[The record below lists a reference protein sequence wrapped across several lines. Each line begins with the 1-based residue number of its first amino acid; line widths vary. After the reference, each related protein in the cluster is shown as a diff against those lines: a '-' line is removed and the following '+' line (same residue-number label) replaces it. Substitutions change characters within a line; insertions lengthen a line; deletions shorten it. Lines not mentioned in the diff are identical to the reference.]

1 MDKLSSPPPD
11 ATLAVLRKMRA
22 PGEAEDELLWKSDD

>member
-22 PGEAEDELLWKSDD
+22 PGEG

>member
-11 ATLAVLRKMRA
+11 ATLAVLRKMLA
-22 PGEAEDELLWKSDD
+22 PGEG